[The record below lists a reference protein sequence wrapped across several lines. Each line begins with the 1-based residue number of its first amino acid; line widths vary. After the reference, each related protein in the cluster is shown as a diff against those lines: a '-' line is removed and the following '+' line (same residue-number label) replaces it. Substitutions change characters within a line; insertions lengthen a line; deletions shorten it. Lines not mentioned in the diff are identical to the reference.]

1 MWSGGYY
8 ILEIDAYRYIYIL
21 IIVGSSREVPA
32 SKLLVRRGGGGGE
45 RRRRA
50 ATATA
55 TETATATAT
64 QGGRA
69 ATQRQGQTKGPNDA
83 SERANDSFH
92 FQQQWG
98 TKDQVV
104 YHTVVQS
111 PDTCICILW
120 QYSRQVI
127 FTICCVPCLVH
138 DSTLIHACTC

>member
-1 MWSGGYY
+1 MY
-8 ILEIDAYRYIYIL
+8 ICIL
-21 IIVGSSREVPA
+21 IVVGSSREIPA
-32 SKLLVRRGGGGGE
+32 
-45 RRRRA
+45 RRA
-50 ATATA
+50 
-55 TETATATAT
+55 ATATAT

-92 FQQQWG
+92 FRQQWG

-120 QYSRQVI
+120 HYSRQVI
-127 FTICCVPCLVH
+127 FTIYMLCTLLGPRLHVDPCMQWRSLLEISGG
-138 DSTLIHACTC
+138 DSDEEDRSNITILWLFTNKMV